1 MVGALGSGIERCHDS
16 QHDLVTVN
24 ESLQA
29 QYRPHGPY

>member
-1 MVGALGSGIERCHDS
+1 MVGALGSGIESHDS